1 MEMTYLTHPWV
12 FTRDTGEPLYAQYS
26 TDRRTHFEVL
36 RFVYDQLKNGK
47 IGGEE
52 FRRKVR
58 GEEYVDVAI
67 IGPGSLT
74 EMSTYVIA
82 RLLVTKYRQDESN
95 LVPEAVEDFNLPVR
109 LGKEVIN
116 TYRVIRKLH
125 SR

>member
-1 MEMTYLTHPWV
+1 MTYLTHPWV

-58 GEEYVDVAI
+58 GEENVDVAI
-67 IGPGSLT
+67 IGPVSLT
-74 EMSTYVIA
+74 EMSTYAIA

>member
-1 MEMTYLTHPWV
+1 MTYLTHPWV

-26 TDRRTHFEVL
+26 TDRRTHFDVL

-95 LVPEAVEDFNLPVR
+95 LVSEAVEEFNLPVR

-116 TYRVIRKLH
+116 TYRVIRKFH